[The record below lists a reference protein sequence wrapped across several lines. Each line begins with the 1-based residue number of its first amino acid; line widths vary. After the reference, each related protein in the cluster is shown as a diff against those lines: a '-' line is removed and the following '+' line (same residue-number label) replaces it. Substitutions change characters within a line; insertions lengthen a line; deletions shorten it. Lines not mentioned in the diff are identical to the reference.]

1 MNRKRRNDHKS
12 ILFIREQDP
21 DTLYQERRYA
31 DPPRQMPLKD
41 WIKRLAR
48 VHRHSR
54 PAAIQMFEARFGE
67 LEAPPLFKAIR
78 FLNRMYHYR
87 RTGFISPVLM
97 LPPWTHQLFP
107 VLQSITK

>member
-1 MNRKRRNDHKS
+1 MNRKQRNDRKS

-31 DPPRQMPLKD
+31 DQPRSMPFKD
-41 WIKRLAR
+41 WVKRLAR
-48 VHRHSR
+48 VHRHDR

>member
-1 MNRKRRNDHKS
+1 MNRKQRNNRKS

-21 DTLYQERRYA
+21 NTLYQERRYA
-31 DPPRQMPLKD
+31 DQPRNLPLKD

-67 LEAPPLFKAIR
+67 LAGSPLFQAFR
-78 FLNRMYHYR
+78 FLSIVTHYQH
-87 RTGFISPVLM
+87 TG
-97 LPPWTHQLFP
+97 
-107 VLQSITK
+107 SIRPTTILELARNTK